1 MLSALRESSTGPLA
15 DLATENP
22 SAKKPIKAFT
32 VAQIVSRIRAL
43 IEQQFPSAVWVEGE
57 LSNCS
62 FPASGHIYFSLVD
75 DQVTDRFGQR
85 LVLPCAF
92 FKGANQSLKFKLADG
107 LKVLCLGQ
115 ISTYEGKGQYQVRV
129 LRIEPRGVGALQLA
143 FEQLKK
149 KLQAEGL
156 FDEARKKAIPT
167 TPRRVGV
174 ITSTTGSAIHDM
186 VSKLRNWFDVI
197 ILPVKVQGEGS
208 ATEIAQAIDLAN
220 RLKIAD
226 VLIVGRG
233 GGSVEDLWAFNEE
246 PVARAIARSDIPIIS
261 AVGPQDDWSIAD
273 YVADLRASTP
283 TDAAKLLVREQ
294 ELFLQQ
300 ARELVDQLLEDMDRF
315 FEDQEQQLD
324 GLQGR
329 LRLLHPLNQ
338 LERLLTQSR
347 QLQEQLT
354 TGMRYALDRHNR
366 QLEGIAGRLQALS
379 PLAVLARGYS
389 ITRRMPGGEVITA
402 SDSVR
407 TGDIMETLLSTGRI
421 ASQVTEI
428 HKEDHRQ

>member
-1 MLSALRESSTGPLA
+1 M
-15 DLATENP
+15 
-22 SAKKPIKAFT
+22 
-32 VAQIVSRIRAL
+32 
-43 IEQQFPSAVWVEGE
+43 
-57 LSNCS
+57 
-62 FPASGHIYFSLVD
+62 GH
-75 DQVTDRFGQR
+75 
-85 LVLPCAF
+85 
-92 FKGANQSLKFKLADG
+92 
-107 LKVLCLGQ
+107 
-115 ISTYEGKGQYQVRV
+115 
-129 LRIEPRGVGALQLA
+129 
-143 FEQLKK
+143 
-149 KLQAEGL
+149 
-156 FDEARKKAIPT
+156 
-167 TPRRVGV
+167 
-174 ITSTTGSAIHDM
+174 
-186 VSKLRNWFDVI
+186 
-197 ILPVKVQGEGS
+197 
-208 ATEIAQAIDLAN
+208 
-220 RLKIAD
+220 
-226 VLIVGRG
+226 
-233 GGSVEDLWAFNEE
+233 
-246 PVARAIARSDIPIIS
+246 
-261 AVGPQDDWSIAD
+261 QDDWSIAD